1 MMRDEL
7 EALRGQQVE
16 VVYNGMVYKGMLM
29 GTSEE
34 TIDLQTREQ
43 WVALPMEGVTSVRR
57 AGEKSFKGGMDSGP
71 EEPPHGP

>member
-1 MMRDEL
+1 M
-7 EALRGQQVE
+7 E

-57 AGEKSFKGGMDSGP
+57 AGEKLSLI
-71 EEPPHGP
+71 HI